1 MAQATFAANL
11 VCPERALFE
20 GRATAVS
27 CRTSDGL
34 ITVMALHTELV
45 ADVVPG
51 IVTIEGE
58 QQTVSYV
65 VHGGFL
71 HVATSVG
78 ADAENADAPGTT
90 VTILAGVAEPV
101 SEIDLPRAEA
111 AKAAAEA
118 ELAQLGSNPGDDEGS
133 AAARRTALEGDL
145 ARAELRI
152 ATARV

>member
-34 ITVMALHTELV
+34 ITVMALHAELV

-65 VHGGFL
+65 VHGWI
-71 HVATSVG
+71 
-78 ADAENADAPGTT
+78 P
-90 VTILAGVAEPV
+90 
-101 SEIDLPRAEA
+101 PRGNER
-111 AKAAAEA
+111 
-118 ELAQLGSNPGDDEGS
+118 G
-133 AAARRTALEGDL
+133 RRRGE
-145 ARAELRI
+145 R
-152 ATARV
+152 